1 MGSFFAISVPWLI
14 HVDLHFTAAG
24 RYGQSWS
31 LETSGLCKGRVLFSL
46 AETLKNA
53 RIFWVNLGL
62 AVSGDRAIIFSDW
75 GMSNVQCPIM
85 WVNQCHF
92 YHPGLGMVEKPAINL
107 W

>member
-31 LETSGLCKGRVLFSL
+31 LETSGLCKGPNPLLFWL

-53 RIFWVNLGL
+53 RIFWVNLG
-62 AVSGDRAIIFSDW
+62 
-75 GMSNVQCPIM
+75 
-85 WVNQCHF
+85 
-92 YHPGLGMVEKPAINL
+92 
-107 W
+107 